1 MFRHAEMFCEIVT
14 HHSFSKA
21 AEARGVSQPAV
32 SQALQQLEEHLGVT
46 LIDRSKR
53 PLELTAA
60 GQVYFEG
67 CKRLFDDYRL
77 LEDRI
82 LNLGDKVTGRVRV
95 ASIYSVGLLQMA
107 DYVTRYETAHPD
119 VGLQLDYL
127 HPDDV
132 YERVRNDE
140 ADLGLVSFP
149 RDGGDIAC
157 IPWLNQRMGLVVSPN
172 HRFAGRQTLLL
183 SDLDGEDFVAFTQD
197 LRIRK
202 EVDRMLKKS
211 RVSINLVHQFD
222 NIENI
227 KRAVEIGVGV
237 SILPLPTARREI
249 EAGWLRGM
257 PFDDVDW
264 VRPLGIVKK
273 RHRHLST
280 AVKKFVELL
289 QQANADDAPW
299 TTPANGAIRPT

>member
-1 MFRHAEMFCEIVT
+1 MGI
-14 HHSFSKA
+14 
-21 AEARGVSQPAV
+21 
-32 SQALQQLEEHLGVT
+32 
-46 LIDRSKR
+46 
-53 PLELTAA
+53 
-60 GQVYFEG
+60 
-67 CKRLFDDYRL
+67 
-77 LEDRI
+77 
-82 LNLGDKVTGRVRV
+82 
-95 ASIYSVGLLQMA
+95 
-107 DYVTRYETAHPD
+107 
-119 VGLQLDYL
+119 
-127 HPDDV
+127 
-132 YERVRNDE
+132 
-140 ADLGLVSFP
+140 VSFP

-157 IPWLNQRMGLVVSPN
+157 IPWLNQRMGLVVSPH
-172 HRFAGRQTLLL
+172 HRFADRKTLLL
-183 SDLDGEDFVAFTQD
+183 GDLEGEDFVAFTED

-227 KRAVEIGVGV
+227 KRAVEIGVGI

-273 RHRHLST
+273 RHKHLST

-289 QQANADDAPW
+289 QQTNADDAPRA
-299 TTPANGAIRPT
+299 TLANGATRPT